1 MLGPQYRLPTPNLQR
16 APKKPSL
23 RPKLRTFLTVS
34 PGAGSL
40 RIQLREKKVTPPPP
54 NKNLL
59 PGLLLLPWEGKEAP
73 SPHGQPQT
81 GTLPGGPIAA
91 ANKSSPLPLLSP
103 QTYVPPSVRIPPTRF
118 SGWGL
123 SPAWI
128 PAPCPQRFPCSFK
141 ALSGMA
147 GAGALGGPES
157 RGGEIRV
164 RPPQVEPSL
173 GRLVFSQLEA
183 RPPGGSPAWSGVGL
197 PQLRQPDRAAGA
209 GGGAPGPSPACSSA
223 GSRASAPGA
232 QRPRAQLGRASRQLG
247 LPPPPIPFGL
257 RKWARVCMS

>member
-1 MLGPQYRLPTPNLQR
+1 M
-16 APKKPSL
+16 
-23 RPKLRTFLTVS
+23 
-34 PGAGSL
+34 
-40 RIQLREKKVTPPPP
+40 
-54 NKNLL
+54 
-59 PGLLLLPWEGKEAP
+59 P

-103 QTYVPPSVRIPPTRF
+103 QTCVPPSVRIPPTRF

-164 RPPQVEPSL
+164 RPPQVERSL

-183 RPPGGSPAWSGVGL
+183 RPPGGSPAWGGVGL
-197 PQLRQPDRAAGA
+197 PQLLQPDRAAGT
-209 GGGAPGPSPACSSA
+209 GGGAPSPSQPA
-223 GSRASAPGA
+223 
-232 QRPRAQLGRASRQLG
+232 RAQALG
-247 LPPPPIPFGL
+247 LPRLALNG
-257 RKWARVCMS
+257 RGHSCA